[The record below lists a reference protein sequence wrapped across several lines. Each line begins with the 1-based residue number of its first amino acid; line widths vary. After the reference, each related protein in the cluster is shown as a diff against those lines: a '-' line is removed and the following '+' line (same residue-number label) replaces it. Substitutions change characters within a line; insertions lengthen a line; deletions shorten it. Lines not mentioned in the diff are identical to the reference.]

1 MLNRSLP
8 RCPIVFGR
16 DCQDFLALL
25 LEMEEAERK
34 NQCDESLPAGRQAPP
49 HALKLSGETHRE
61 RNTSVQTVLTLSFKL
76 AIV

>member
-1 MLNRSLP
+1 LGKPGKVS
-8 RCPIVFGR
+8 IK
-16 DCQDFLALL
+16 DYQDFLALL
-25 LEMEEAERK
+25 LEMEEDERM
-34 NQCDESLPAGRQAPP
+34 QSDESLPAGRQAPP